1 MLISTIIPAI
11 LTAFIALVFTPKL
24 PTARKTLSLRT
35 WKYKLWE
42 WNTAWMGLGL
52 GLATTFLF
60 VEGLK
65 NLIGKPRPDLLS
77 RCDLDLATVQQ
88 YAVGGEGSQLNLRD
102 LLVSYTACRQPDR
115 SKLDA
120 GFLSFPSGHAS
131 CTHLQPL
138 RLRLFSADHIS
149 TVSWAGMSYLA
160 LFLCSKFSISIPYL
174 LPYPYRAQKA
184 SAAVDPSTQDPLMA
198 GDNSDQSATSYTPVP
213 LRDQAA
219 APPAYLFILPLIPIA
234 LATYVAGTRY
244 SDFRHHGFDILF
256 GATMGTV
263 ISWTSF
269 RIYHMPI
276 RRGAGWSWGPRSA
289 SRAFG
294 TRFGNQGYVNE
305 RIAETRDLEAGDDSR
320 QVHSANSSAP

>member
-1 MLISTIIPAI
+1 
-11 LTAFIALVFTPKL
+11 
-24 PTARKTLSLRT
+24 
-35 WKYKLWE
+35 
-42 WNTAWMGLGL
+42 MGLGL
-52 GLATTFLF
+52 GLATTFFF
-60 VEGLK
+60 VEALK

-77 RCDLDLATVQQ
+77 RCNLDPATVRQ
-88 YAVGGEGSQLNLRD
+88 YVVGGEGSQLHLMD

-120 GFLSFPSGHAS
+120 GFVSFPSGHAS
-131 CTHLQPL
+131 CTHLQPSL
-138 RLRLFSADHIS
+138 TFFSADNVS
-149 TVSWAGMSYLA
+149 LDSWAGMSYLA
-160 LFLCSKFSISIPYL
+160 LFLCSRFSISIPYL
-174 LPYPYRAQKA
+174 LPYPYEAQKA
-184 SAAVDPSTQDPLMA
+184 NVSVDPSTQDPLMPS
-198 GDNSDQSATSYTPVP
+198 DISDQSVRNYTPVP

-219 APPAYLFILPLIPIA
+219 APPANLFILPLVPVA
-234 LATYVAGTRY
+234 VATYVAASRY

-294 TRFGNQGYVNE
+294 TRFGNQGYVNH
-305 RIAETRDLEAGDDSR
+305 RRAEAGDIEAGDDSR
-320 QVHSANSSAP
+320 DVHSASSNEP

>member
-1 MLISTIIPAI
+1 
-11 LTAFIALVFTPKL
+11 
-24 PTARKTLSLRT
+24 
-35 WKYKLWE
+35 
-42 WNTAWMGLGL
+42 MGLAL
-52 GLATTFLF
+52 GLATTSLF

-77 RCDLDLATVQQ
+77 RCDLDPATVQQ
-88 YAVGGEGSQLNLRD
+88 YAVGGEGNQLPLWN

-120 GFLSFPSGHAS
+120 GFVSFPSGHAS
-131 CTHLQPL
+131 CTHYN
-138 RLRLFSADHIS
+138 LFHSHSSQLTIFPDS
-149 TVSWAGMSYLA
+149 FAGMSYLA

-174 LPYPYRAQKA
+174 LPYPYRAQRA
-184 SAAVDPSTQDPLMA
+184 NSAVDPSTRDPLMA
-198 GDNSDQSATSYTPVP
+198 GEISDQSMTDFNQVP

-269 RIYHMPI
+269 RMYHMPI
-276 RRGAGWSWGPRSA
+276 RRSAGWSWGPRSA

-294 TRFGNQGYVNE
+294 TRFGDQGYVKE
-305 RIAETRDLEAGDDSR
+305 RIAETRDLEAGHDSNH
-320 QVHSANSSAP
+320 VHSASSSEP

>member
-1 MLISTIIPAI
+1 
-11 LTAFIALVFTPKL
+11 
-24 PTARKTLSLRT
+24 
-35 WKYKLWE
+35 
-42 WNTAWMGLGL
+42 
-52 GLATTFLF
+52 
-60 VEGLK
+60 
-65 NLIGKPRPDLLS
+65 
-77 RCDLDLATVQQ
+77 
-88 YAVGGEGSQLNLRD
+88 
-102 LLVSYTACRQPDR
+102 
-115 SKLDA
+115 
-120 GFLSFPSGHAS
+120 
-131 CTHLQPL
+131 
-138 RLRLFSADHIS
+138 
-149 TVSWAGMSYLA
+149 MSYLA

-184 SAAVDPSTQDPLMA
+184 NSAVDPSTRDPLTA
-198 GDNSDQSATSYTPVP
+198 GDISDESMTNYTPIS

-256 GATMGTV
+256 GATLGTI

-294 TRFGNQGYVNE
+294 TRFGNQGYVTE
-305 RIAETRDLEAGDDSR
+305 RRAEARDIEAGHDSNH
-320 QVHSANSSAP
+320 VHSASSSEP